1 MAGSL
6 AIDLMDLSAFE
17 EGRDHHLFRQLR
29 EQASLHWTGPP
40 GKGGFWS
47 VTRHAD
53 IRAIAADHETFSSAH
68 GTQIAD
74 HRAEGA
80 GAPSIHNM
88 DPPGQGPLRRLVVPH
103 FRPARV
109 RSLEPE
115 ITQIIDELLDQLQ
128 DEAAGPANFVAAVAA
143 RLPLLVVGRLLGA
156 PAQDCPDLL
165 TWTNAIASEDPE
177 YSSGPDDASK
187 ARDAMFGYFR
197 DLEQAR
203 RRAPRDDLVTAL
215 GQAEVDGRPLTRGQL
230 DAYYL
235 LLLVAGNETTRN
247 LLSGGV
253 LAFSQFPG
261 EWDALAADPGR
272 IPAAVEEMARWV
284 SPVLHMRR
292 TATRDVRL
300 HSDQI
305 RAGQKVVLW
314 FCSAN
319 RDERVFADPDRFI
332 GNRSPN
338 DHLGYG
344 WGVHACLGAH
354 LARLEAGLFL
364 RRLIQRGLRIEVQG
378 EPARLRSNFFRG
390 IKRLP
395 VRLATD
401 RG

>member
-1 MAGSL
+1 MA
-6 AIDLMDLSAFE
+6 
-17 EGRDHHLFRQLR
+17 LR
-29 EQASLHWTGPP
+29 SPTTGPRGP
-40 GKGGFWS
+40 APPASTTW
-47 VTRHAD
+47 TR
-53 IRAIAADHETFSSAH
+53 RAKARCAVSSCPTS
-68 GTQIAD
+68 G
-74 HRAEGA
+74 R
-80 GAPSIHNM
+80 
-88 DPPGQGPLRRLVVPH
+88 
-103 FRPARV
+103 RV

-156 PAQDCPDLL
+156 PAQDCRDLL